1 MNYNLESK
9 KYKLNVILISS
20 LTNLGAG
27 GKFLHSLLDN
37 HPDVLTI
44 PNAIQQFCDV
54 KNFDKKNK
62 KDIIKQ
68 LYKFKEFFNS
78 KHDVARGR
86 SNLGNKK
93 NSIIK
98 IDKKLFFYYL
108 NNFLNKNKWCLKNYI
123 LSINFSYQFVLNKS
137 KKKKFIVIYLHDMFY
152 LEIINRLFKK
162 SKILTIVRLP
172 INSFATYTRNK
183 KIKAERTKKIIRG
196 DYLHFLYNIFKFVD
210 IKSKVY
216 CINLEELH
224 KNPKQSLISMC
235 KKINLKFDN
244 SLLSST
250 FNGKIWYNPR
260 KYVYTG
266 FKFQNHNKVNYAEV
280 EKDVCHLIDSST
292 KNFQTFLGY
301 MRKNDLKI
309 KINTKFPVKSFI
321 NYFFYLIKF
330 FIFRSNK
337 KNIYSMYDLIR
348 LKYNEFKNFNKK
360 IGDIKKYDR
369 NTNFEKK
376 LILVNKN
383 SHVFKRN

>member
-1 MNYNLESK
+1 MSYNLKSK
-9 KYKLNVILISS
+9 KYKLNIILIAS

-27 GKFLHSLLDN
+27 GKFLHSLLDD
-37 HPDVLTI
+37 HPEVLTI

-68 LYKFKEFFNS
+68 LDKFKEFFDS
-78 KHDVARGR
+78 KYDVTKGR
-86 SNLGNKK
+86 ADLGPNKNLT
-93 NSIIK
+93 IK
-98 IDKKLFFYYL
+98 ISKKIFFNYL
-108 NNFLNKNKWCLKNYI
+108 DNFLKENKWSLKNYI
-123 LSINFSYQFVLNKS
+123 LSVYFSYQFALNKS
-137 KKKKFIVIYLHDMFY
+137 IKKKYIVIYLHDMFY
-152 LEIINRLFKK
+152 LEIINRLFNK
-162 SKILTIVRLP
+162 SKILTTVRLP

-183 KIKAERTKKIIRG
+183 KIKAERTKNIIQG
-196 DYLHFLYNIFKFVD
+196 DYLHWLYSVFKFQD
-210 IKSKVY
+210 FKEKIY
-216 CINLEELH
+216 CINIEELH